1 MGPERNLFDP
11 QAASAHQIELRSP
24 MIFNHEM
31 DKLRALD
38 GWHGFRAH
46 TLSTVFRV
54 AQGEQGLAGALD
66 MLWRTSGS
74 RGSRRLARSSS
85 CLTAGS
91 TRACA
96 HTSLLSCA
104 AVHHHLL
111 REGTRTRTCLVVE
124 SGEPREVHDFCL
136 LIGYGA
142 SAVNPYLALEVIETL
157 AGEGVIRVDTA
168 KARTNYAKAIS
179 KGLVKVISKMGISTV
194 QSYHGRRCSRPSGFI
209 PRWSTSISLATL
221 PASAAWVWVASR
233 GGAAPAP
240 PGVPSRS
247 LPQAGLD
254 PGGEY
259 RFRSE
264 GEHHLF
270 NPESIS
276 KLQVAVRTGS
286 YEIYKQYAQLI
297 NDQSKNLAT
306 LRGLM
311 ELRHPRPA
319 VPIDEVESVE
329 EIVKRFK
336 TGPCPTGRSARKRTR
351 PWPSP

>member
-1 MGPERNLFDP
+1 VADGCEILILSDRGFDREHAP
-11 QAASAHQIELRSP
+11 IP
-24 MIFNHEM
+24 
-31 DKLRALD
+31 
-38 GWHGFRAH
+38 
-46 TLSTVFRV
+46 
-54 AQGEQGLAGALD
+54 
-66 MLWRTSGS
+66 
-74 RGSRRLARSSS
+74 
-85 CLTAGS
+85 
-91 TRACA
+91 
-96 HTSLLSCA
+96 SLLSCA

-111 REGTRTRTCLVVE
+111 RAGTRTHTCLVVE

-157 AGEGVIRVDTA
+157 AGQGVIRVDRA

-194 QSYHGRRCSRPSGFI
+194 QSYHGAQVFEPSGSM
-209 PRWSTSISLATL
+209 PRWSTSTSPALL
-221 PASAAWVWVASR
+221 PASAGWAWAASPR
-233 GGAAPAP
+233 RFRRQHHRAFPN
-240 PGVPSRS
+240 RT

-276 KLQVAVRTGS
+276 KLQAAVRTGR
-286 YEIYKQYAQLI
+286 YEVYKQYAQLI

-306 LRGLM
+306 C
-311 ELRHPRPA
+311 A
-319 VPIDEVESVE
+319 V
-329 EIVKRFK
+329 
-336 TGPCPTGRSARKRTR
+336 
-351 PWPSP
+351 